1 MKADSTPVLKDLV
14 LAGGGHSHVIVLK
27 RFGMKPMPGVRVT
40 LICRDVETPY
50 SGMLPGHVA
59 GHYSHDDVHI
69 DLGPLAR
76 FANAR
81 FYHDEVIGLD
91 TAERKVICRNRPPV
105 PYDVLSIDIGS
116 APRMDGV
123 PGAGG
128 AVVPVKPIGNFVARW
143 NALVERVLA
152 TRRPMRI
159 GVVGGGAGGV
169 EMVLAMRHGLRTRLC
184 EAGGDPDRLS
194 FELFAAGAE
203 VLPRTPPR
211 VRAAFARVL
220 AGQGVRVHVN
230 ARVERVSRGAPCTA
244 GVAARG
250 AGDGHAREAGP
261 PGVPHV
267 PDATARGTDDGHAR
281 EAGRSSASSSAGVKA
296 RGAGANDEPSREAGN
311 PGASFP
317 FGAATRDADNG
328 RGRSGVPSP
337 AGAAVQ
343 DTDDESAREA
353 AYPTMLHT
361 TGGTAHALDET
372 LWVTQAGTQA
382 WLAESGLAT
391 DEGGFVA
398 VWPTLESTSHP
409 GVFASGDC
417 AAVLAHPREKAGV
430 FAVRQGPPLAANLRR
445 ALRGLAPRPFTPQR
459 RYLSLIGTGGRHAV
473 ATRGGA
479 LVFEGDWVWQW
490 KDWIDRRFMRKFTDF
505 PDMTDDTKLDLP
517 SGLAG
522 GDAIRELSAVAMR
535 CGGCGA
541 KVGATVLARVMN
553 RIEPVARDDVLIGL
567 DDPDDAAVAETPPGK
582 VMVHT
587 VDSFRAM
594 IDDPYL
600 FGRIAANHSLGDVF
614 AMGAEPQ
621 TALAI
626 ATLPYGLESK
636 VEDTLAQMMTG
647 ATEVLR
653 EAGAALVG
661 GHTSEGAELAL
672 GFAVSGLIDRG
683 TILRKGGMRP
693 GDRLLV
699 TKPLGTG
706 ALFAADMRHK
716 ARGAWITAALEVMQQ
731 SNHAGARCLHR
742 RGASACTDVTGF
754 GLLGHLVEMIR
765 ASEVDVELDLG
776 AIPFLAGALDTVAA
790 GITSSLQPQNLRLR
804 RAVRDHEKAAGDP
817 RWPLLFD
824 PQTAGGLLASV
835 AGSEA
840 EDCVEELRALGYPR
854 AALIGCVLVRS
865 DAPEPVVLVG

>member
-1 MKADSTPVLKDLV
+1 MKADSTPILKDLV

-27 RFGMKPMPGVRVT
+27 RFGMKPMPGVRIT
-40 LICRDVETPY
+40 LISRDVETPY

-59 GHYSHDDVHI
+59 GHYAHDDVHI

-91 TAERKVICRNRPPV
+91 PVERKVICRSRPPV
-105 PYDVLSIDIGS
+105 PYDVLSIDVGS
-116 APRMDGV
+116 TPRVHDV
-123 PGAGG
+123 PGAAG
-128 AVVPVKPIGNFVARW
+128 AVVPVKPIGNFATRW
-143 NALVERVLA
+143 NTLVERVLA
-152 TRRPMRI
+152 TDRRVRI
-159 GVVGGGAGGV
+159 GVVGAGAGGV
-169 EMVLAMRHGLRTRLC
+169 EMVLAMRHGLRTRLRT
-184 EAGGDPDRLS
+184 AGGDPDRLS

-203 VLPRTPPR
+203 VLPRNPPR

-220 AGQGVRVHVN
+220 AERGVRVHVN
-230 ARVERVSRGAPCTA
+230 ARVGRV
-244 GVAARG
+244 
-250 AGDGHAREAGP
+250 
-261 PGVPHV
+261 
-267 PDATARGTDDGHAR
+267 
-281 EAGRSSASSSAGVKA
+281 
-296 RGAGANDEPSREAGN
+296 
-311 PGASFP
+311 
-317 FGAATRDADNG
+317 
-328 RGRSGVPSP
+328 SP
-337 AGAAVQ
+337 AGAPYV
-343 DTDDESAREA
+343 
-353 AYPTMLHT
+353 LHT
-361 TGGTAHALDET
+361 VGGTAHTLDEV
-372 LWVTQAGTQA
+372 LWVTQAGTQS
-382 WLAESGLAT
+382 WLAASGLAT

-398 VWPTLESTSHP
+398 VHPTLESTSHP
-409 GVFASGDC
+409 GVFAAGDC
-417 AAVLAHPREKAGV
+417 AAMLAHPREKAGV
-430 FAVRQGPPLAANLRR
+430 FAVRQGPPLATNLRR
-445 ALRGLAPRPFTPQR
+445 ALRGLPPRPFTPQR
-459 RYLSLIGTGGRHAV
+459 RYLSLIGTGDRHAV

-479 LVFEGDWVWQW
+479 LMFEGDWVWRW
-490 KDWIDRRFMRKFTDF
+490 KDRIDRRFMRKFADL
-505 PDMTDDTKLDLP
+505 PDMADGTKLDLP
-517 SGLAG
+517 NGLAG
-522 GDAIRELSAVAMR
+522 DAAIRELSTVAMR

-553 RIEPVARDDVLIGL
+553 RIEPMARDDVLIGL
-567 DDPDDAAVAETPPGK
+567 ADPDDAAVAETPPGK

-626 ATLPYGLESK
+626 ATLPYGIESK

-661 GHTSEGAELAL
+661 GHTSEGVELAM
-672 GFAVSGLIDRG
+672 GFAVSGFVER
-683 TILRKGGMRP
+683 TKILRKGGMRP
-693 GDRLLV
+693 GDRLVL

-706 ALFAADMRHK
+706 ALFAADMRRR
-716 ARGAWITAALEVMQQ
+716 ARGAWIAAALETMQQ
-731 SNHAGARCLHR
+731 SNRAGARCLHR

-765 ASEVDVELDLG
+765 ASEDDVGVDVELDLG
-776 AIPFLAGALDTVAA
+776 AIPLLAGALDTVAA

-804 RAVRDHEKAAGDP
+804 SAVRDHGKAASDP

-840 EDCVEELRALGYPR
+840 EGCVEELRALGYPR
-854 AALIGCVLVRS
+854 VALIGRVLVRS
-865 DAPEPVVLVG
+865 DALEPVVLVG